1 MMDLLKAANQV
12 LKDASRL
19 FKKSDGII
27 NSTFDMLTEEQK
39 KDVKPLIELRSEL
52 NKAIADKDTAR
63 INEVIEKLS
72 LYGPS
77 TGNTKS

>member
-1 MMDLLKAANQV
+1 MMDLLKDANQL